1 MLYEK
6 QRYKIIQRTLSFL
19 DAATV
24 SSDVGDS
31 LARKL
36 YNRQPCADNQYVRIE
51 DDREKAVL

>member
-24 SSDVGDS
+24 SADVGDCF
-31 LARKL
+31 ARKL
-36 YNRQPCADNQYVRIE
+36 YYRQPCVDNQYVRFE
-51 DDREKAVL
+51 DDRENAVL

>member
-19 DAATV
+19 DAVAI
-24 SSDVGDS
+24 SADVGDS

-36 YNRQPCADNQYVRIE
+36 YNRQHCVDNQYVCIE